1 MKTLSRTFTV
11 AGFATLLTAFVG
23 ATAAQAAT
31 SATLPDEG
39 TLLGDGAGV
48 SLSVDFDCDAGWS
61 ANVWVEAAQRTG
73 GDKVAT
79 GMGYSTTVECA
90 DGEESV
96 DVVLLAAG
104 DYLAFEEGDAVVRVS
119 VSACGTETCDQAVA
133 AGVIGFSEDGDH
145 DDE

>member
-31 SATLPDEG
+31 SVTLPDEG

-48 SLSVDFDCDAGWS
+48 SVSASFDCEAGWS
-61 ANVWVEAAQRTG
+61 ANVWVEAAQRTN

-79 GMGYSTTVECA
+79 GMGYSETVDCMA
-90 DGEESV
+90 GEESV

-104 DYLAFEEGDAVVRVS
+104 DYIAFEEGDAVVRVS
-119 VSACGTETCDQAVA
+119 VSACNTQTCDQAVA
-133 AGVIGFSEDGDH
+133 AGVVQVSEDDQ
-145 DDE
+145 

>member
-31 SATLPDEG
+31 SVTLPDEG

-48 SLSVDFDCDAGWS
+48 SVSASFDCEAGWS
-61 ANVWVEAAQRTG
+61 ANVWIEAAQRTD

-79 GMGYSTTVECA
+79 GMGYSETVDCMA
-90 DGEESV
+90 GEESV

-104 DYLAFEEGDAVVRVS
+104 DYIAFEEGDAVVRVS
-119 VSACGTETCDQAVA
+119 VSACNTQTCDQAVA
-133 AGVIGFSEDGDH
+133 AGVVQVSEDDQ
-145 DDE
+145 